1 MKSELG
7 TLIELQKTDTRI
19 RQLNENIETANER
32 RANLEEEFEQ
42 HAFSIREI
50 QTNRDAAR
58 AKRAEL
64 EAHIAEAKS
73 SLERANRNLTTAQDQ
88 KQYEAAMREIDS
100 INKQISKHETEI
112 LENMEIYEA
121 AEKTLEE
128 RAEEVN
134 NLEGNWKKTQAE
146 FDTELENNKTE
157 LESLKKE
164 RERVFAEVSPRLASI
179 YDRLVTRS
187 RDGIAVAE
195 VIDESCSACF
205 MKLRKQILVD
215 LKTTSEIH
223 TCENCTRIMYV
234 VNEDQTEAVA
244 S

>member
-1 MKSELG
+1 MKSELS

-19 RQLNENIETANER
+19 RQLNENIETAKER
-32 RANLEEEFEQ
+32 RATLEEEFEQ

-50 QTNRDAAR
+50 QNNRDEAR
-58 AKRAEL
+58 AKRAEI
-64 EAHIAEAKS
+64 EAHIAEAKT

-88 KQYEAAMREIDS
+88 KQYEAAMREIDV
-100 INKQISKHETEI
+100 INKQISKHETDI
-112 LENMEIYEA
+112 LENMEVYEA

-128 RAEEVN
+128 RSEEVN

-146 FDTELENNKTE
+146 FDKELKANKAE
-157 LESLKKE
+157 LNKLTKE
-164 RERVFAEVSPRLASI
+164 REKVFAEVSPTLASV

-195 VIDESCSACF
+195 VIDEACSACF

-215 LKTTSEIH
+215 LKTTSEIF
-223 TCENCTRIMYV
+223 TCENCTKIMYV
-234 VNEDQTEAVA
+234 VNEDQSEAVA
-244 S
+244 T